1 MEARRMERR
10 RGEERREE
18 LVKSGTAS
26 GIHTWA
32 ATRMNLLLRLLCA
45 SRFSIDYTVTVN
57 NEHSVCGGVS
67 RVVAQWITHPTLTL
81 SDTKLSEQY
90 FRRSLFPSPFAPTHP
105 SYAATIVSR
114 SESPLA
120 RFNLASCAA
129 SRRLNGA
136 TNGSRWETAA
146 ATVRTGSRQLKM
158 A

>member
-1 MEARRMERR
+1 MGR
-10 RGEERREE
+10 RGEHIQGYGKWQPRTFFF
-18 LVKSGTAS
+18 VFFVFFVFQ
-26 GIHTWA
+26 
-32 ATRMNLLLRLLCA
+32 LLYRLNCDL
-45 SRFSIDYTVTVN
+45 N
-57 NEHSVCGGVS
+57 NGHSVCGGVS
-67 RVVAQWITHPTLTL
+67 RVVAQCITHPTLTL